1 MIFFMKNILIHGLG
15 QNSCSWT
22 CVKKILNTKG
32 MDVLCPD
39 LFEITKNFSK
49 EYRVVYKKFSDFC
62 NGQEGK
68 LNLCGLSLGGILALD
83 FVKEYPEK
91 VNSVILIGVP
101 YKVPKLLFQLQ
112 CSIFCI
118 MPKSVFVKMGVE
130 KKDFVTLVHSM
141 KDLKISEKI
150 GEIKC
155 KTLVLCGAK
164 DNINMK
170 SAKLFKKN
178 IKNSRLEFV
187 ESSSHEVNKDNLE
200 ALAVLIY
207 KFWKNNK
214 EKKYG

>member
-49 EYRVVYKKFSDFC
+49 EY
-62 NGQEGK
+62 
-68 LNLCGLSLGGILALD
+68 
-83 FVKEYPEK
+83 PEK

-112 CSIFCI
+112 CSIFGI

-187 ESSSHEVNKDNLE
+187 ESSSHEVNKDNPE